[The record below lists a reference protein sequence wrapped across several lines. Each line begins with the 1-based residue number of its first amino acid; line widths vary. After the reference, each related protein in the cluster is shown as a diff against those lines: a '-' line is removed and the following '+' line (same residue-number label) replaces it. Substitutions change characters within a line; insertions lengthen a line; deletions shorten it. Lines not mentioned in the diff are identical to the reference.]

1 MAELN
6 LGMLNMQIP
15 DTLILCGGLGERL
28 RPLTDN
34 HQKCMLSVQGRPF
47 LEYTVDKIKQL
58 ELNPPIFCCG
68 HKADEVINHFGN
80 GYKFSYRA
88 DINTGARIKE
98 ALNLIQSD
106 NFIVF
111 NGDSYCNI
119 DYNYFW
125 YIYKEFVN
133 FGKDV
138 CKILVHKNNSIFAS
152 YIHSSVYDYY
162 GAGIYFFKKSYVE
175 SLENDDNLSI
185 EDDIIPNC
193 KNIYN
198 CAIPEEFF
206 TIDIGTKE
214 NYEMVNSK
222 ENKYGRFFSNLNHES
237 VK

>member
-1 MAELN
+1 
-6 LGMLNMQIP
+6 MQIP
-15 DTLILCGGLGERL
+15 NTLILCGGLGERL

-34 HQKCMLSVQGRPF
+34 HQKCMLPVQGRPF

-68 HKADEVINHFGN
+68 HKVDEVINHFGKDTN

-98 ALNLIQSD
+98 ALSLIHSEH
-106 NFIVF
+106 FIVF

-133 FGKDV
+133 LNDDC
-138 CKILVHKNNSIFAS
+138 CKILVHKKNSLLAS
-152 YIHSSVYDYY
+152 YIQTSIYGSY
-162 GAGIYFFKKSYVE
+162 GAGIYFFKKSYIE
-175 SLENDDNLSI
+175 SLEWNNNLSI

-193 KNIYN
+193 KKIYT
-198 CAIPEEFF
+198 CDTPEEFF
-206 TIDIGTKE
+206 VIDIGTKE
-214 NYEMVNSK
+214 NYEIVNDK
-222 ENKYGRFFSNLNHES
+222 ENKYGRFLADANKRI